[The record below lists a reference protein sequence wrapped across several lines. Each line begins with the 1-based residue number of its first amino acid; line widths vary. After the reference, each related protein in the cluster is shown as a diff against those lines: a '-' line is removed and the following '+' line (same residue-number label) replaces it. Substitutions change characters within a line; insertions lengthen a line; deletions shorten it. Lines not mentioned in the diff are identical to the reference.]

1 MSEPKEL
8 TTKNYQEE
16 YDNRLENI
24 KNNLYLGGGVGQAHS
39 FLTAMM
45 TGLNKPADIDPTLVL
60 NDIGNILKTYQQ
72 LISTSGIVPVKNFFT
87 GREHNAYAC
96 LDNDL
101 KFCVKHYF
109 FCLIPFIKFINR
121 LKNFLAVF
129 VILIIRADFY
139 TKEFC
144 ALYKTINHVI
154 LLLPKALTISYIYPV
169 IYIHPFGIAY
179 Q

>member
-16 YDNRLENI
+16 YNNRLENI

-45 TGLNKPADIDPTLVL
+45 TGLNKSPDIDPTLVL
-60 NDIGNILKTYQQ
+60 NDIGNILKMYQQ

-96 LDNDL
+96 LDKDL
-101 KFCVKHYF
+101 KFCVRHYGDGDWKD
-109 FCLIPFIKFINR
+109 IKY
-121 LKNFLAVF
+121 VF
-129 VILIIRADFY
+129 PYMNCTTAFDV
-139 TKEFC
+139 
-144 ALYKTINHVI
+144 
-154 LLLPKALTISYIYPV
+154 S
-169 IYIHPFGIAY
+169 FGYDHIFVPEL
-179 Q
+179 

>member
-101 KFCVKHYF
+101 KFCVKHYGEDDWKDIKYVF
-109 FCLIPFIKFINR
+109 PYMHTNTAYDISFGYDNPFTP
-121 LKNFLAVF
+121 
-129 VILIIRADFY
+129 DF
-139 TKEFC
+139 
-144 ALYKTINHVI
+144 
-154 LLLPKALTISYIYPV
+154 
-169 IYIHPFGIAY
+169 
-179 Q
+179 